1 MQLQVHFMKI
11 LLLTVLQTLQQL
23 KGTDAVTS
31 GLLRKIDSCKFIE
44 TTYIL
49 KEILPILSNLSKTFQ
64 RRQVNFSHIQ
74 PSINY
79 TLHKLTEIVDFKSSI
94 TALKKDL
101 DGRLSIS
108 ELTLTSA
115 TENQLSNLLGKYVT
129 ALKDNIHSP
138 FDNSLPVVCAF
149 SIFNPST
156 LPQLSSGAFQEH
168 GTKKAE
174 TLAKHFYSEQAKQ
187 EQLLAEWK
195 KFTINMDA

>member
-1 MQLQVHFMKI
+1 M
-11 LLLTVLQTLQQL
+11 LQTLQLL

-156 LPQLSSGAFQEH
+156 LPQLGSGAFKEH

-195 KFTINMDA
+195 KFTFNMDA